1 MSNNCLLDEL
11 HYTGRDRQ
19 REKEGVEEQQEEE
32 DLVRSDH
39 KVLMG
44 RELTDQHMEKK
55 PNGVVVTTN
64 GFSHDKAH
72 VSPKISEDSIE
83 ARDYEVKECTEES
96 SVFGQHHENQEV
108 LGIKTTNLDASV
120 PEGKKEKTGAQK
132 SSVEKKSRSP
142 ASRSAANGNVRTPT
156 VPQPF
161 SLATEKRGS
170 CTRSVVAE
178 SAGNGVTSSLK
189 ANNTNSPQATKIS
202 QPNSPLSLR
211 KPFLSDIKKYHDEED
226 SCSVASSTAASVRT
240 VKSRVTVTVGSAPSF
255 KSAQRAEKRRE
266 FYMKLEEKHQA
277 LEAEKSACEARTKE
291 EQEAAIK
298 QLRKSLVIKAKPVP
312 SFYYEGPPPKAE
324 LKKLPLTRPKSPK
337 LVSVLRRKSC
347 SEVINSSQEEKEG
360 ICRRAQR
367 HSLGGQREEPATL
380 STPKTKGQISG
391 RNANG
396 NYKVKESPKQEEET
410 TETNLPKINDQMNAD
425 ITVH

>member
-1 MSNNCLLDEL
+1 
-11 HYTGRDRQ
+11 
-19 REKEGVEEQQEEE
+19 
-32 DLVRSDH
+32 
-39 KVLMG
+39 MG

-83 ARDYEVKECTEES
+83 ARDYEVKECTEEN
-96 SVFGQHHENQEV
+96 SVFDQHHENQEV

-142 ASRSAANGNVRTPT
+142 ASRSAANGNVRTHT

-189 ANNTNSPQATKIS
+189 ANNTYSPQATKNS

-211 KPFLSDIKKYHDEED
+211 KPFLSDTKKYHDEED

-240 VKSRVTVTVGSAPSF
+240 VKSRVTVGSAPSF
-255 KSAQRAEKRRE
+255 KSAQRAEKRKE

-337 LVSVLRRKSC
+337 LISVLRRKSC
-347 SEVINSSQEEKEG
+347 SEVINSSHEEKEG
-360 ICRRAQR
+360 ICGRAQR

-391 RNANG
+391 RNTNG

-410 TETNLPKINDQMNAD
+410 TETNLPMINEQMNAD